1 MVGSLLVPVFGRR
14 LYRRRAAGIFVFR
27 ENSYFTVQDNLDLF
41 VAALSG
47 TEPLKQL
54 VCTRRDGSDAGRHQP
69 GQPEQR
75 MEPIQYFVYIYA
87 GILGVPDGVFFE
99 NPDRDRLFCSAGKGC
114 LSKSVSAVPGNRLG
128 GWAVLWTSAAVPGI
142 WNRVCIDSARS
153 VYFTADLSE
162 RGKMVV
168 CTAFVYPFLSYFSYF
183 GFFLLAYLVCAVVIV
198 SIRDKKFCGRLAV
211 AVPVLAAGYVCFEY
225 RLFGQMLFSDVKT
238 IRETM
243 VESNLNFSEVLGQI
257 REAFLTP
264 VFHAA
269 SDHAVF
275 VLPVCVIVLVWQL
288 VAAVQKKNLKKFKSS
303 ALLWVLLLIVFNCLV
318 YGLYFQGDFRGLF
331 ETLLPPLKGFQ
342 FNRTVFFNPF
352 LWYAALFL
360 ALKALYDTGKLFWK
374 RIANLGSVHC
384 SCCNFAHTCGLQ

>member
-1 MVGSLLVPVFGRR
+1 MVGSPLVPVFGRR
-14 LYRRRAAGIFVFR
+14 LYRRRAAGIFDFR

-41 VAALSG
+41 GRALSG

-87 GILGVPDGVFFE
+87 GILGVSDGVFLE
-99 NPDRDRLFCSAGKGC
+99 NPDRDRLFCAAGKGC
-114 LSKSVSAVPGNRLG
+114 LSESVSAVPGNRLG

-142 WNRVCIDSARS
+142 WNRVCSIPLAVFILRRS
-153 VYFTADLSE
+153 YRKE
-162 RGKMVV
+162 GKWWY
-168 CTAFVYPFLSYFSYF
+168 ALLFVYPFLSYFSYF

-257 REAFLTP
+257 REAF
-264 VFHAA
+264 
-269 SDHAVF
+269 
-275 VLPVCVIVLVWQL
+275 
-288 VAAVQKKNLKKFKSS
+288 
-303 ALLWVLLLIVFNCLV
+303 
-318 YGLYFQGDFRGLF
+318 
-331 ETLLPPLKGFQ
+331 
-342 FNRTVFFNPF
+342 
-352 LWYAALFL
+352 
-360 ALKALYDTGKLFWK
+360 
-374 RIANLGSVHC
+374 
-384 SCCNFAHTCGLQ
+384 

>member
-1 MVGSLLVPVFGRR
+1 MKRFLGWLDRRWYLFLAGGCIGAELLVF
-14 LYRRRAAGIFVFR
+14 LIFR

-41 VAALSG
+41 VAHFQVLSHSNSWFAHG
-47 TEPLKQL
+47 AT
-54 VCTRRDGSDAGRHQP
+54 
-69 GQPEQR
+69 
-75 MEPIQYFVYIYA
+75 
-87 GILGVPDGVFFE
+87 VPM
-99 NPDRDRLFCSAGKGC
+99 
-114 LSKSVSAVPGNRLG
+114 LG
-128 GWAVLWTSAAVPGI
+128 GISRDSLSSEWNLYNILYTFMPVFWAYLTGYFLKILIGTGSFVLLAKDVYQKAYPRYRGIAWATGLCYGLLPLFPAYGIAFASIPLAVFI
-142 WNRVCIDSARS
+142 LRRIYRK
-153 VYFTADLSE
+153 E
-162 RGKMVV
+162 GKWWY
-168 CTAFVYPFLSYFSYF
+168 ALLFVYPFLSYFSYF

-288 VAAVQKKNLKKFKSS
+288 VAAVQKKNLKSS
-303 ALLWVLLLIVFNCLV
+303 
-318 YGLYFQGDFRGLF
+318 
-331 ETLLPPLKGFQ
+331 K
-342 FNRTVFFNPF
+342 
-352 LWYAALFL
+352 AARFC
-360 ALKALYDTGKLFWK
+360 G
-374 RIANLGSVHC
+374 C
-384 SCCNFAHTCGLQ
+384 SC